1 MKPIIIFGAGKVA
14 QIIHFFF
21 SEYTQRK
28 IISFCV
34 DSKYKTQN
42 ELNNIPIIEFDHLI
56 KSYPPS
62 AVDIFVAMG
71 YKEMNKSR
79 EEKYKLFKGLG
90 YTLTSYIDT
99 NSNIPKNCIIG
110 ENCFLMSNV
119 IIHPFVKIGNNVF
132 IWGGSMVGH
141 HSQIEDHTWIT
152 SSTSISGNS
161 SIGRNCFLGLNSSIG
176 NSIKIADYC
185 FIGANSLIIKSTKHS
200 EVFITAGTKSMRLNS
215 EQFTKLSN
223 FDSI

>member
-21 SEYTQRK
+21 SEYTQRE

-34 DSKYKTQN
+34 DSKYKIQDK
-42 ELNNIPIIEFDHLI
+42 LNDIPIIEFDNLVD
-56 KSYPPS
+56 SYPPS

-71 YKEMNKSR
+71 YQDMNKSR
-79 EEKYKLFKGLG
+79 EDKYQLFKDLG
-90 YTLTSYIDT
+90 YTLASYIDA

-110 ENCFLMSNV
+110 ENCFLMNNV

-141 HSQIEDHTWIT
+141 HSKIDDHSWIT
-152 SSTSISGNS
+152 SSSNISGNS

-176 NSIKIADYC
+176 NSIKVQDYC
-185 FIGANSLIIKSTKHS
+185 FIGANSLIIKSTKKS
-200 EVFITAGTKSMRLNS
+200 EVFITAGTKPMRLNS